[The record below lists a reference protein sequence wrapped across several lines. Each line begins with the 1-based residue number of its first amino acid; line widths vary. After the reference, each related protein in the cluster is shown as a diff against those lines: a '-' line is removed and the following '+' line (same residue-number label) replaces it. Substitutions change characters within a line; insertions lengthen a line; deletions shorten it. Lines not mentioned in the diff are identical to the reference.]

1 LHLSLSIFLFLS
13 TTKHQKTHVRNIKKN
28 QTLTSKKKI
37 NSKKIKVRREFNIKT
52 RISIKIGSQ
61 NLKKKTCI
69 ASKKKKKLDFLRE
82 KTKWVF
88 LLIDEIEDIA
98 V

>member
-61 NLKKKTCI
+61 NLKKKKKKPVLLQ
-69 ASKKKKKLDFLRE
+69 KKKKRNWIF
-82 KTKWVF
+82 
-88 LLIDEIEDIA
+88 
-98 V
+98 

>member
-37 NSKKIKVRREFNIKT
+37 NSKKIKVRWEFNINT

-61 NLKKKTCI
+61 KKKKPVLLQ
-69 ASKKKKKLDFLRE
+69 KKKKKLDFLRE

>member
-28 QTLTSKKKI
+28 QTITSKKKI

-69 ASKKKKKLDFLRE
+69 ASKKKKLDFLRE

>member
-28 QTLTSKKKI
+28 QTITSKKKI

-69 ASKKKKKLDFLRE
+69 ASKKKKKKIGFFE
-82 KTKWVF
+82 GKNKMGF
-88 LLIDEIEDIA
+88 FID
-98 V
+98 

>member
-61 NLKKKTCI
+61 NLKKKKPVLLQ
-69 ASKKKKKLDFLRE
+69 KKKKEIGFFEGKNKMGF
-82 KTKWVF
+82 F
-88 LLIDEIEDIA
+88 ID
-98 V
+98 

>member
-37 NSKKIKVRREFNIKT
+37 NSKKIKVRREFNINT

-61 NLKKKTCI
+61 KKKNLYCF
-69 ASKKKKKLDFLRE
+69 KKKEEEIGFFEGKNKMGF
-82 KTKWVF
+82 F
-88 LLIDEIEDIA
+88 ID
-98 V
+98 

>member
-37 NSKKIKVRREFNIKT
+37 NSKKIKVRREFNINT

-61 NLKKKTCI
+61 NKIKKKKKKTCI
-69 ASKKKKKLDFLRE
+69 ASKKKKKNLIFLG
-82 KTKWVF
+82 KKQNGF
-88 LLIDEIEDIA
+88 FY
-98 V
+98 

>member
-37 NSKKIKVRREFNIKT
+37 NSKKIKVRREFNINT

-61 NLKKKTCI
+61 KKKKTCI
-69 ASKKKKKLDFLRE
+69 ASKNKKKKLDFLRE